1 MKRTVEIPERMD
13 LQSTVRG
20 AKLPVMIGP
29 NGSLWSTRTPTGTGT
44 LYMSRVGTSRQVE
57 GQAWGDG
64 AQWLLDQMPGLLGL
78 ADDPSGFAPD
88 GKIGSAWK
96 RRPFRLNRTDRP
108 WDAIVGAILGQK
120 VQVTKAVDSRRAIAR
135 KFGDAAPGPEIPGRR
150 KGNVLPS
157 PETVGQLGYSD
168 LHRCGVERKRAEI
181 LIRTGREMRR
191 LDELWSQEPAAIRA
205 RLEKIRGIGPWTSNL
220 VTAVAFGDPDAVP
233 VGDFHIPNLVAWHM
247 AGEPRA
253 TDERMLEILEPYRGD
268 RWRVIR
274 IAKGLGSAPKYGAR
288 LSLTSDGMTRGR

>member
-1 MKRTVEIPERMD
+1 MKRTVEIPERTD
-13 LQSTVRG
+13 LQATVRG

-44 LYMSRVGTSRQVE
+44 LFMGRVGTSNEVE

-78 ADDPSGFAPD
+78 ADDPSGFTPE
-88 GKIGSAWK
+88 GKIGTAWERK
-96 RRPFRLNRTDRP
+96 PFRLNRTDRP

-135 KFGDAAPGPEIPGRR
+135 KFGDPAPGPEIPGRR
-150 KGNVLPS
+150 KGNVLPP
-157 PETVGQLGYSD
+157 PEVVGQLGYSD
-168 LHRCGVERKRAEI
+168 LHLCGVERKRAEI

-191 LDELWSQEPAAIRA
+191 LDALWTQDPPAMRL

-233 VGDFHIPNLVAWHM
+233 VGDYHIPNNVAWHM

-253 TDERMLEILEPYRGD
+253 TDERMLELLEPYRGD

-288 LSLTSDGMTRGR
+288 LSLTSDGMTKGR